1 MCPVVAP
8 AARAGDAENGK
19 PKAEGGLQVLRDGY
33 IQCLSVVRTQSS
45 SRIER
50 LYYRLGL
57 CIGRRP
63 LLTCVLSLLLAALC
77 GSGLLSWRAGQSDLD
92 LYMPIDSPVRKAA
105 EFVDANF
112 REDIRYESVIVEARN
127 VLEPDVLRTIAD
139 VERDIKATVAAD
151 GQGWEDVCVRYS
163 SWFQDTMTTA
173 GPGQQQGAAG
183 KQPGPAGIPE
193 LPEDFKRVL
202 QQAGL
207 MRNDCVYQ
215 SLLKLWPN
223 GLPANLTLADV
234 QRVVNKGMRSSKSVL
249 TDVSSLLAGVKTDAK
264 GKVVSA
270 KAVIFNW
277 LLQESNKT
285 GPDWEREFL
294 NRVLNT
300 NRTKPKGVNV
310 YAVAKRSYNDMLD
323 NVLDSNMTVLFAG
336 FTLIILYV
344 ILMLGRCNL
353 IQQRIYLSLLGVS
366 IVGLT
371 ILASYGFC
379 FHLGFFFGPVHP
391 ILPFLLLGI
400 GVDDMFVIVDSLDH
414 VTKEHSNLDIPE
426 RIARAV
432 QTAGISI
439 TVTSLTDIV
448 AFAIGMTTQMPFLQS
463 FCMFAASGVFFLF
476 IFEVTFFVGCLTL
489 DEYRVA
495 AKREGCCFM
504 KLREWKPNAI
514 SQKNYM
520 FDFFSKYIAPGLM
533 KTPVKILVIVI
544 TLVLVSFNTWCILQ
558 IEQMFDMTWYLDE
571 SSYPIQFYDKLNE
584 YFPKYGKRAGIYL
597 TNVSYFEDAQKMHY
611 LSKKLREN
619 PYLNQ
624 DSMIIWYEEFGK
636 WLKDKNHE
644 PEGEDDYK
652 GYLSEFL
659 IFTKEG
665 QEHLKD
671 LKFSSFPFGDYNI
684 TTTHLP
690 IQYIPL
696 NTSQQQL
703 AAMSTVFDVLQSLNL
718 TADKYA
724 VAYSPDFIP
733 WYTNKLVGEEL
744 LRNLGLSVLA
754 VAIVTLLLI
763 QELQVTFWVIS
774 CVIFTLVDLVGSMY
788 LYGLTIEVSTSIMVL
803 LCTGLTVDYAAHIG
817 YEFSRMTGTGNE
829 RATAALRLMGPA
841 VFNGGLSTFL
851 AFVLL
856 GFSDA
861 YIFTTF
867 FKLFT
872 SVVVFGCFHG
882 LFFLPVVLSWFGPP
896 SFSQPDLH
904 TDTDGYPSLPKSI
917 TVQNG
922 HCISAVEGVELS
934 IDVDIG
940 KDRGQ
945 SSAGHQLLSQNGG
958 SQHIG
963 HAEDLPPERESMLQP
978 QLKELGK
985 W

>member
-1 MCPVVAP
+1 MGRQLMSYNPF
-8 AARAGDAENGK
+8 
-19 PKAEGGLQVLRDGY
+19 
-33 IQCLSVVRTQSS
+33 
-45 SRIER
+45 
-50 LYYRLGL
+50 GL
-57 CIGRRP
+57 CVGRRP

-77 GSGLLSWRAGQSDLD
+77 GSGLLSWRSGQSELD
-92 LYMPIDSPVRKAA
+92 LYMPQDSPVRAA
-105 EFVDANF
+105 ADFVDANF
-112 REDIRYESVIVEARN
+112 REDIRYEIVIVEADN
-127 VLEPDVLRTIAD
+127 VLEPDVLRTIAE
-139 VERDIKATVAAD
+139 VEHDIKTTVAGD
-151 GQGWEDVCVRYS
+151 GQGWEDICVRYT
-163 SWFQDTMTTA
+163 SWFQDATT
-173 GPGQQQGAAG
+173 PGAAG
-183 KQPGPAGIPE
+183 TAGAGPQGVPE
-193 LPEDFKRVL
+193 LPDEFKRVL

-207 MRNDCVYQ
+207 MKNDCVYQ
-215 SLLKLWPN
+215 SLLKLWPR

-234 QRVVNKGMRSSKSVL
+234 QRIVSKGMRSSKSVL
-249 TDVSSLLAGVKTDAK
+249 TDVSSLLAGVKNDTN
-264 GKVVSA
+264 GKIISA

-285 GPDWEREFL
+285 ALEWESEFL
-294 NRVLNT
+294 HRVFNS
-300 NRTKPKGVNV
+300 NRTKPKGMNI
-310 YAVAKRSYNDMLD
+310 YAVAKRSYYDMLD
-323 NVLDSNMTVLFAG
+323 KVLDSNMTVLFAG
-336 FTLIILYV
+336 FSLIILYV

-379 FHLGFFFGPVHP
+379 FYMGFFFGPVHP

-414 VTKEHSNLDIPE
+414 VTKKHSNLDIPE
-426 RIARAV
+426 RIAKAV

-439 TVTSLTDIV
+439 TVTSFTDIV
-448 AFAIGMTTQMPFLQS
+448 AFGIGMTTQMPFLHS
-463 FCMFAASGVFFLF
+463 FCMFAASGVLFLF
-476 IFEVTFFVGCLTL
+476 IFEITFFVGCLTL

-504 KLREWKPNAI
+504 KLREWKPNSL
-514 SQKNYM
+514 SQKNFL
-520 FDFFSKYIAPGLM
+520 FDVFSKYIAPGLM
-533 KTPVKILVIVI
+533 KTPVKILVIII

-558 IEQMFDMTWYLDE
+558 IDQMFDMTWYLDKT
-571 SSYPIQFYDKLNE
+571 SYPIQFYDKLNE

-597 TNVSYFEDAQKMHY
+597 TNVSYYDDAPKLQY

-624 DSMIIWYEEFGK
+624 DSMILWYEEFER
-636 WLKDKNHE
+636 WLKDNNHE

-652 GYLSEFL
+652 GYLSEYL

-690 IQYIPL
+690 IQYVVL

-703 AAMSTVFDVLQSLNL
+703 AAMSTIFETLQSLNL
-718 TADKYA
+718 TADKHA
-724 VAYSPDFIP
+724 VAYSPDYIP

-754 VAIVTLLLI
+754 VAIVTLVLI
-763 QELQVTFWVIS
+763 QEIQITFWVIS

-817 YEFSRMTGTGNE
+817 YEFSRTTGDGNE
-829 RATAALRLMGPA
+829 RAMTALRLMGPA

-856 GFSDA
+856 GFSNA

-896 SFSQPDLH
+896 SYSHPDLQ
-904 TDTDGYPSLPKSI
+904 TDVDGCPALPKSV
-917 TVQNG
+917 TLQNG
-922 HCISAVEGVELS
+922 HCLSGAEGGEPS
-934 IDVDIG
+934 IIIDQD
-940 KDRGQ
+940 KGQ
-945 SSAGHQLLSQNGG
+945 SATGHHLLPLNGNGG
-958 SQHIG
+958 THHIV
-963 HAEDLPPERESMLQP
+963 HTEELNPERESMLQP
-978 QLKELGK
+978 QPKGLDK